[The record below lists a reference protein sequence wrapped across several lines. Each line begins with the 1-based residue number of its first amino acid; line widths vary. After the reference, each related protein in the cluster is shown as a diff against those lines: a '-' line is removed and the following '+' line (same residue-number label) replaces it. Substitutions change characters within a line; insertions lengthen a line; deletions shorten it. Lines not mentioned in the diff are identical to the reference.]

1 MKSPMLLTCVLC
13 VMITGMAHAD
23 ELSDLRAENAKL
35 KMENQKLQQRIA
47 TLENSNQQLVVTNKQ
62 IAAQAQQTLAQKQ
75 SLYLKTTLQ
84 GDGSKTITS
93 FARQLPL
100 TRGKIRHSTYQLA
113 TTLTGSTA
121 SPVTM
126 TIFAG
131 MSPGMFRTAKELK
144 LDIDGETLDIPVIDS
159 ESDRRRS
166 GAGSRTGV
174 KLYDETVVLQFT
186 AAQIGQI
193 AKANQ
198 VTGTLGMAVLGL
210 GREDYNLFNVLA
222 EALNVSQ

>member
-1 MKSPMLLTCVLC
+1 MKSSMLLTCVLC
-13 VMITGMAHAD
+13 VMVTGLAHAD

-47 TLENSNQQLVVTNKQ
+47 TLENSNQQLVVSNKQ
-62 IAAQAQQTLAQKQ
+62 IKKQAQQTLAQKQ
-75 SLYLKTTLQ
+75 SLYLKTTPQ
-84 GDGSKTITS
+84 ADGSKTITS
-93 FARQLPL
+93 FVRQLPL
-100 TRGKIRHSTYQLA
+100 TRGKMRHSTYQLA
-113 TTLTGSTA
+113 TTATGTTVG
-121 SPVTM
+121 PVTM
-126 TIFAG
+126 KIFAG
-131 MSPGMFRTAKELK
+131 MSPGMFRKAKALK
-144 LDIDGETLDIPVIDS
+144 LDVDGVAINIPVIDVKS
-159 ESDRRRS
+159 SRRRS

-198 VTGTLGMAVLGL
+198 VTGTLGRAALGL
-210 GREDYNLFNVLA
+210 GREDYNLFIVLA